1 MQLSFVVAPFNESSI
16 GSERQHTLS
25 QPTPPFRV
33 SRAGKSNRTE
43 VKRSSPA
50 PFQAISIGYK
60 HTSGSGVGT
69 PRHLQGQ
76 NAVRKT
82 FRTRISGMK
91 GVWTMGRPFWIRP
104 PSPPTNVEKV
114 SSGSCRRTK
123 VSPFITS
130 LFSPEQSIQSPSS
143 FQNHSPYCS
152 LCSCPVLLPYAERG
166 SSGWGNCSAPARG
179 GCLLAPTSRIVIGS
193 EVWTAVGG

>member
-91 GVWTMGRPFWIRP
+91 GVWTMGEAI
-104 PSPPTNVEKV
+104 
-114 SSGSCRRTK
+114 
-123 VSPFITS
+123 
-130 LFSPEQSIQSPSS
+130 LDPSS
-143 FQNHSPYCS
+143 FTPHKCGKGVIGIMPSHQGLSFHHKPFLSRTIDSESVILPES
-152 LCSCPVLLPYAERG
+152 LAVLLPLLVPGAAAMCGERLFG
-166 SSGWGNCSAPARG
+166 
-179 GCLLAPTSRIVIGS
+179 
-193 EVWTAVGG
+193 VGKL